1 MPEPRTKLV
10 GRAGVGAADCMRIF
24 PRKDKESGS
33 AYAYRVLSYNI
44 LMLYMPPGAW
54 IRESSVAE
62 ILEVSRTPVHEAMGL
77 LRDRSLVEV
86 APQSATHVSRISVS
100 QLRQSFYMRVAVEP
114 LVVTQLARV
123 ITQPTLD
130 ELHRL
135 VDAMDE
141 SLAIPYNEAK
151 YIELNEEFH
160 RTAYE
165 AAAKGYVWE
174 SLQKTGCS
182 FRRCCNMGVLFGY
195 TKPSTE
201 PFRKVLGFLENG
213 GENRVE
219 VATAIHEYLSNYATY
234 IEQLISDFPDCF
246 VNVNTTASTR
256 R

>member
-1 MPEPRTKLV
+1 
-10 GRAGVGAADCMRIF
+10 
-24 PRKDKESGS
+24 
-33 AYAYRVLSYNI
+33 
-44 LMLYMPPGAW
+44 
-54 IRESSVAE
+54 
-62 ILEVSRTPVHEAMGL
+62 
-77 LRDRSLVEV
+77 
-86 APQSATHVSRISVS
+86 
-100 QLRQSFYMRVAVEP
+100 MRVAVEP